1 MLESDALTVEDV
13 CELLRLSRNTV
24 YKLAKE
30 GELPSY
36 RVGRQLRF
44 SRADV
49 ESVLAKR
56 SSAEP
61 VVAPCD
67 DSGTT
72 EAPTEPLQ
80 QAIDVLSGS
89 DGIPFSIAG
98 EDAGMLGLLSEHLRS
113 CGYNPSTS
121 ITNGFAALLALYTG
135 QLDAA
140 VTSLYDFKTNS
151 YNVPFAQ
158 RLCPGTSLAVIHLC
172 KRRQGLFVQ
181 AGNPRKINTWGAL
194 AREEV
199 RIAGRER
206 GCSWRILMDQKL
218 LGLEAS
224 IEEAESRMVECTSNA
239 AALARVAQG
248 TSDVCLG
255 HRSEQALVKG
265 VQFIPQ
271 QLESIDLVV
280 RRTEQNRKAIRI
292 LRAIASSDAFK
303 SELARQTDVD
313 VDTCGF
319 ILYQC

>member
-1 MLESDALTVEDV
+1 MLNDDALTVEDV
-13 CELLRLSRNTV
+13 CELLKLSRNTV
-24 YKLAKE
+24 YKLAKD

-36 RVGRQLRF
+36 KVGRQLRF
-44 SRADV
+44 SRTDV
-49 ESVLAKR
+49 ETVLAKR
-56 SSAEP
+56 TAAKSSPLSHDANALGSSN
-61 VVAPCD
+61 V
-67 DSGTT
+67 
-72 EAPTEPLQ
+72 LQ
-80 QAIDVLSGS
+80 QEIEALSSTNG
-89 DGIPFSIAG
+89 DPFSLAG
-98 EDAGMLGLLSEHLRS
+98 EEAAMLGQLAGHLKPH
-113 CGYNPSTS
+113 GLEPSTR
-121 ITNGFAALLALYTG
+121 IVNDFAALLALYTG

-140 VTSLYDFKTNS
+140 VVSLYDFKTNS

-181 AGNPRKINTWGAL
+181 AGNPRKISTWGAL

-224 IEEAESRMVECTSNA
+224 IEEAESRMTECSSNA
-239 AALARVAQG
+239 MALARVSQG
-248 TSDVCLG
+248 ASDVCLG
-255 HRSEQALVKG
+255 HRGEQALAKG

-292 LRAIASSDAFK
+292 LRAITSSDAFK
-303 SELARQTDVD
+303 SQLARSSADLD

-319 ILYQC
+319 VLYQC